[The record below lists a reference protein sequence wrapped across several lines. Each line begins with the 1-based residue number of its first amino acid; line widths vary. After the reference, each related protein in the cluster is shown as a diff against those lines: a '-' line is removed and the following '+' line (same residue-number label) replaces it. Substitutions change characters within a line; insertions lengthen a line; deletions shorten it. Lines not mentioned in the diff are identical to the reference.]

1 MLYQLSYPAKLH
13 NSTIF
18 QCSYSCELQT
28 KYTKGNKCKIYIEI
42 MKYAIYAKSAQ
53 LNFVFC
59 LDFEFFHHFS
69 PSRIAQ
75 ICLLLIG
82 IKVAFD
88 QCVEFFFIQ
97 QAPSEQR
104 KTAQKGLIGLVS

>member
-13 NSTIF
+13 NSAIF

-42 MKYAIYAKSAQ
+42 MKYAIYAESAQ
-53 LNFVFC
+53 LNSVFC

-75 ICLLLIG
+75 SLPT
-82 IKVAFD
+82 FNWY
-88 QCVEFFFIQ
+88 
-97 QAPSEQR
+97 
-104 KTAQKGLIGLVS
+104 